1 MEPKTKKQRSLY
13 IPYAGP
19 VLLEFPLL
27 NKGSAFSMEERR
39 NFNLLGLLPEVVET
53 IEEQAERAWIQYQGF
68 KTEIDKHIYLRNI
81 QDTNETLFYRLV
93 NNHLDEMMPVIYT
106 PTVGAACERF
116 SEIYRRSRGVFISYQ
131 NRHNM
136 DDILQNVPNHNIK
149 VIVVTDGERI
159 LGLGDQGI
167 GGMGIPIGKLS
178 LYTACGGIS
187 PAYTLP
193 VVLDVG
199 TNNQQLLNDPL
210 YMGWRNPRIT
220 DDEYYEFVDEFIQA
234 VKQRWPD
241 VLLQFEDFAQKNA
254 MPLLN
259 RYRNEICSFN
269 DDIQGTAAVTV
280 GTLIAASRA
289 AGGQLSEKK
298 IVFLGAGSA
307 GCGIAEMII
316 AQTQREGLSEEAARQ
331 KVFMVDRFGL
341 LTDKMPNLLP
351 FQTKLVQKRENLSDW
366 DTDSD
371 VLSLLDVVRNVKPD
385 ILIGVSGQTGLF
397 TEEIIREMHKH
408 CPRPIVMPLSNPTSR
423 VEATP
428 QDIIAWTEGNALV
441 ATGSPFNPV
450 VWKDKIYPIA
460 QCNNAFIFPG
470 IGLGVIASGA
480 SRITDEMLMSA
491 SETLAQYSPLVLN
504 GEGLVLPELKDI
516 QKVSRAIAFAVGKM
530 AQQQGV
536 AVKTSAEALQQAIDD
551 NFCCGVCHTDLHVK
565 NGDFGDKTGVILG
578 HEGIGVVA
586 EVGPGVTSLKPGDR
600 ASVAWFYE
608 GCGHCEYCNSGNE
621 TLCRSVKNAGY
632 SVDGGM
638 AEECIVVADYAV
650 KVPDGLDSAAA
661 SSITCA
667 GVTTYKAVKLSK
679 IRPGQ
684 WIAIYGLGGLGNLAL
699 QYAKNVFNAKVIAI
713 DVNDEQLKLATKMG
727 ADLAINSRTE
737 DAAKIVQ
744 EKAGG
749 AHAAVVTAV
758 AKAAFNSAV
767 DAVRAGGR
775 VVAVGLPPESMSLDI
790 PRLVLDGIEVV
801 GSLVGTRQDL
811 TEAFQ
816 FAAEG
821 KVVPK
826 VALRPLEDINTIFT
840 EMEEGKIRGRM
851 VIDFR
856 R

>member
-1 MEPKTKKQRSLY
+1 METTTKKARSLY

-27 NKGSAFSMEERR
+27 NKGSAFSVEERR
-39 NFNLLGLLPEVVET
+39 NFNLSGLLPEVVES
-53 IEEQAERAWIQYQGF
+53 IEEQAERAWLQYQGF

-93 NNHLDEMMPVIYT
+93 QNHLEEMMPVIYT

-116 SEIYRRSRGVFISYQ
+116 SEIYRRARGVFISYP

-210 YMGWRNPRIT
+210 YMGWRHPRIT
-220 DDEYYEFVDEFIQA
+220 DDEYYAFVDEFIQA

-241 VLLQFEDFAQKNA
+241 ILLQFEDFAQKNA
-254 MPLLN
+254 MPLLT
-259 RYRNEICSFN
+259 RYRDEICSFN

-289 AGGQLSEKK
+289 AGSQLSEQK

-307 GCGIAEMII
+307 GCGIAEQII
-316 AQTQREGLSEEAARQ
+316 AQTQREGLSEDAARQ
-331 KVFMVDRFGL
+331 NVFMVDRFGL
-341 LTDKMPNLLP
+341 LTDRMPNLLP
-351 FQTKLVQKRENLSDW
+351 FQAKLVQKCDNLQHW
-366 DTDSD
+366 DTEND

-441 ATGSPFNPV
+441 ATGSPFSPV
-450 VWKDKIYPIA
+450 IW
-460 QCNNAFIFPG
+460 
-470 IGLGVIASGA
+470 
-480 SRITDEMLMSA
+480 E
-491 SETLAQYSPLVLN
+491 
-504 GEGLVLPELKDI
+504 
-516 QKVSRAIAFAVGKM
+516 
-530 AQQQGV
+530 
-536 AVKTSAEALQQAIDD
+536 
-551 NFCCGVCHTDLHVK
+551 
-565 NGDFGDKTGVILG
+565 
-578 HEGIGVVA
+578 
-586 EVGPGVTSLKPGDR
+586 
-600 ASVAWFYE
+600 
-608 GCGHCEYCNSGNE
+608 
-621 TLCRSVKNAGY
+621 
-632 SVDGGM
+632 
-638 AEECIVVADYAV
+638 
-650 KVPDGLDSAAA
+650 GLDSAAA

-667 GVTTYKAVKLSK
+667 GVTTYKAVKISHIK
-679 IRPGQ
+679 PGQ

-713 DVNDEQLKLATKMG
+713 DVNDGQLKLAEEMG
-727 ADLAINSRTE
+727 ADLTINSRTE

-744 EKAGG
+744 EKTGG

-775 VVAVGLPPESMSLDI
+775 VVAVGLPPEAMNLDI
-790 PRLVLDGIEVV
+790 PRLVLDGIQVV

-826 VALRPLEDINTIFT
+826 VALRPLEDINVIFK
-840 EMEEGKIRGRM
+840 EMEQGQIRGRM